1 MSLCGL
7 IISPSIVQVDGTD
20 WKEPVLIWECVCM
33 STGAGKSLLCT
44 YIENILYEVQDKVN
58 DKHHCWEVGDSTFE
72 KMGERIHHNSNH
84 LFGIYD
90 ELTTFRTKL
99 NVYQGKGLSS
109 SHELSIFLQL
119 YNGHS
124 WGRSTGTYIHIH

>member
-1 MSLCGL
+1 MNL
-7 IISPSIVQVDGTD
+7 
-20 WKEPVLIWECVCM
+20 
-33 STGAGKSLLCT
+33 
-44 YIENILYEVQDKVN
+44 
-58 DKHHCWEVGDSTFE
+58 
-72 KMGERIHHNSNH
+72 NSNR

-90 ELTTFRTKL
+90 ELTTFLTKL

-124 WGRSTGTYIHIH
+124 WKRSTGMYSTYIQLINVNVYNHRHNLI